1 MFKAA
6 TKTLVQNQ
14 EALNEADEY
23 NHNHGDNMVEIFR
36 TISRA
41 MNAKKTATPAEQ
53 LEYASKLVAKKSS
66 SGSAQAYS
74 AGLEQAAEQFQGRQ
88 INAENVI
95 ELVTTLMGAGAEP
108 QQPPSSPA
116 GGLLGSLLGGSA
128 APAEPSS
135 PAEDL
140 LGTLLGG
147 GAAPAEPS
155 SPAGGLLGSLLGGG
169 TQQQQQTSTS
179 GDMLGSLLGS
189 LMGGSQQSPKPD
201 EGGIDTGSLL
211 KIGMLLFAAY
221 KLSGRKSSSQG
232 SGNLVS
238 TLLDTLISNTAM
250 GKTAHR
256 AQSGKLVA
264 DSLLQVA
271 ARYAGSQ

>member
-1 MFKAA
+1 MSSSSVDLAKMFKAA

-116 GGLLGSLLGGSA
+116 
-128 APAEPSS
+128 
-135 PAEDL
+135 EDL

-155 SPAGGLLGSLLGGG
+155 SPTGGLLGSLLGGG
-169 TQQQQQTSTS
+169 TQQQQQTPTS